1 MTDNVNKFK
10 KATVAV
16 EKNAKY
22 KKGIIAVNLANEFG
36 KRGIDVVHHQ
46 NENKQ
51 FVLVRYLRGRL
62 CPRKFFIS
70 NQN

>member
-46 NENKQ
+46 NEK
-51 FVLVRYLRGRL
+51 
-62 CPRKFFIS
+62 
-70 NQN
+70 